1 MALTTVHQES
11 LIPLSSIMTD
21 THSVF
26 IVPTFQRPFAWGKEQ
41 LQDLH
46 EDIKKTMHI
55 LTSSPDNIHY
65 LAPIHLIPFKA
76 SDSNPILKAY
86 LPQNN
91 DIENLLNSLNSF
103 GNKFINDVDEEL
115 KVYFI
120 IDGQQR
126 LTTLYFVYQF
136 VYTSLLSKSNPLY
149 VNLQHGNMIPRL
161 IQNPFHDHNYFVKLI
176 KNLRTLSKLPESTTQ
191 AQKRM
196 YKAVE
201 YITTWTDWDATTD
214 FTKFLR
220 DSALKTLLIEL
231 EPKYGLTS
239 FQVLNDRGKNLTALE
254 KFKSLLFEY
263 DLNYNDG
270 ILSHSI
276 HSLFSNL
283 YQVLDEG
290 ANSGLFHEGE
300 SGDNRLMQYIFTYI
314 GISKNPDNYWQDG
327 NNAYAKLRE
336 ELVETSKKGGLPSLL
351 TEWIDELKKIHEQL
365 NHLNECLLGKEPTV
379 KNPSFICPDRTIQD
393 DYKII
398 ISSLGLSSR
407 SIAVLL
413 KFRALY
419 NDLYSKKVEWH
430 DRFPM
435 TCICNPEL
443 FKSLSDHLDQI
454 RGKTKNE
461 EIRSQI
467 DLVDIPSCEQK
478 PSPYPFEYSMLQAV
492 ERMEL
497 LVWQRYNP
505 KGTFRDTWN
514 MVFDTSHYTAEKA
527 VTEWYSWY
535 RTAENDFPRL
545 IQEDEHKTE
554 AIFRY
559 LLKEYESFLNKG
571 ANIHFDADLTLEHIF
586 PQNPNPKPPAGY
598 GFANQND
605 YDRFLNRSGNLTLV
619 YKNEKLGNRLPNI
632 KSSLYLDSI
641 TVKGLTKNQPE
652 ITRRVGNQLRPLVT
666 DYPAYQ
672 DALRVRCTE
681 LAVFSLKRFFC

>member
-1 MALTTVHQES
+1 MTLTTVHQES

-21 THSVF
+21 RHSIF
-26 IVPTFQRPFAWGKEQ
+26 IVPTFQRPFAWEKEQ

-76 SDSNPILKAY
+76 SDTNHILKAY

-91 DIENLLNSLNSF
+91 DIDNLLNSLDIYS
-103 GNKFINDVDEEL
+103 NKFINDVDEDLE
-115 KVYFI
+115 VYFI

-126 LTTLYFVYQF
+126 LTALYFVYQF
-136 VYTSLLSKSNPLY
+136 VYTSLVSRSNPLY
-149 VNLQHGNMIPRL
+149 VNLQHGNVIPRL
-161 IQNPFHDHNYFVKLI
+161 IQNPFRDHEYFVKLL
-176 KNLRTLSKLPESTTQ
+176 KSLKSLTKLPGHTTQ

-201 YITTWTDWDATTD
+201 YITTWTDWAAKSD
-214 FTKFLR
+214 FTRFLR
-220 DSALKTLLIEL
+220 GSALKTLLIKL

-290 ANSGLFHEGE
+290 ANSGLFPEGE

-314 GISKNPDNYWQDG
+314 KISKDPDNYWQDG
-327 NNAYAKLRE
+327 NNAYSKLRE
-336 ELVETSKKGGLPSLL
+336 EMVETSKKGALPSLL
-351 TEWIDELKKIHEQL
+351 TEWIDELKDIHEQL

-379 KNPSFICPDRTIQD
+379 ISPSFICPGRNIQD
-393 DYKII
+393 DYNII
-398 ISSLGLSSR
+398 IKSLILSSR

-413 KFRALY
+413 KFRALH
-419 NDLYSKKVEWH
+419 NDLFGKNVEWH

-435 TCICNPEL
+435 DCICNPDL

-454 RGKTKNE
+454 RGKTKNK
-461 EIRSQI
+461 EIHSQI
-467 DLVDIPSCEQK
+467 DLVNIPSCEQK
-478 PSPYPFEYSMLQAV
+478 LPYTCEYSMLQIV

-497 LVWQRYNP
+497 LIWKRYNP
-505 KGTFRDTWN
+505 KGTFKDTWN
-514 MVFDTSHYTAEKA
+514 VVFDRRYYTAKRA

-535 RTAENDFPRL
+535 PTAENDFPRM
-545 IQEDEHKTE
+545 IQEDVHKTE

-559 LLKEYESFLNKG
+559 LLKEYESYLNKG
-571 ANIHFDADLTLEHIF
+571 AMIHFDTDLTLEHIF
-586 PQNPNPKPPAGY
+586 PQNPDPKPPAGY
-598 GFANQND
+598 GFASEND
-605 YDRFLNRSGNLTLV
+605 YDRFLNRSGNLTLL
-619 YKNEKLGNRLPNI
+619 YKNEKFGNKLPNI
-632 KSSLYLDSI
+632 KSSLYL
-641 TVKGLTKNQPE
+641 TVKGLTKSQPE
-652 ITRRVGNQLRPLVT
+652 ITMRVGKQLRPLV
-666 DYPAYQ
+666 DNPAYQ

-681 LAVFSLKRFFC
+681 LALFGLGIGIK